1 MTEKKKRINAVIPEE
16 LYIKISESGY
26 SLTEAIIKGIEL
38 VLENKKG
45 LKEAQGFDNKQPM
58 LEELTHLRTKSEEL
72 QAHNETL
79 KENLKRLVRIK
90 RISKKRLTITWC
102 KSRLLSIKKQL
113 KHLEKR
119 NHGGDFGNSGYNMLH
134 NKISRE

>member
-45 LKEAQGFDNKQPM
+45 LKEVQELDNKQPM

-79 KENLKRLVRIK
+79 KRELEKAGQDK
-90 RISKKRLTITWC
+90 ED
-102 KSRLLSIKKQL
+102 IKKTFDNYMVQVQTL
-113 KHLEKR
+113 INQKAIEAPGEKKPWWR
-119 NHGGDFGNSGYNMLH
+119 FW
-134 NKISRE
+134 

>member
-1 MTEKKKRINAVIPEE
+1 MTGKKKRINAVIPEE

-45 LKEAQGFDNKQPM
+45 LKETQEYDNKQPM

-72 QAHNETL
+72 VAHNETL
-79 KENLKRLVRIK
+79 KRELEKAGQDK
-90 RISKKRLTITWC
+90 ED
-102 KSRLLSIKKQL
+102 IKKTFDNYMVQVQTL
-113 KHLEKR
+113 INQKAIEAPGEKKPWWR
-119 NHGGDFGNSGYNMLH
+119 FW
-134 NKISRE
+134 

>member
-79 KENLKRLVRIK
+79 KRELKK
-90 RISKKRLTITWC
+90 AGQDKED
-102 KSRLLSIKKQL
+102 IKKTFDNYMVQVQTL
-113 KHLEKR
+113 INQKAIEAPGEKKPWWR
-119 NHGGDFGNSGYNMLH
+119 FW
-134 NKISRE
+134 